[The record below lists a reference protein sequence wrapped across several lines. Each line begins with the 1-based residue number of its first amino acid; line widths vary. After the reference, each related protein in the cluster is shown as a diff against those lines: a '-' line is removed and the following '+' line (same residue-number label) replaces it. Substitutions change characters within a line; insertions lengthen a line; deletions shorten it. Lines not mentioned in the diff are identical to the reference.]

1 MKKTILSTLC
11 FLLVSCFMFFT
22 DAGTRIVVLG
32 SSTAAGAGVSDS
44 NRAWVNQYRT
54 YLQSID
60 PTNTVTNLAK
70 GGYTTCDHADRNR
83 SLRHGK
89 PYSRSRYRKKYYQSA
104 QPVAER
110 DHYQHAHQRCIER
123 YSCRY
128 ANETFRHHHRFGESC
143 WCKSLD
149 YHFTAP

>member
-11 FLLVSCFMFFT
+11 FLLVSCFMFFA

-70 GGYTTCDHADRNR
+70 GGYTTCAIMPTGTDPYDTGNHILEVDTERNIIYFFP
-83 SLRHGK
+83 HIFHDI
-89 PYSRSRYRKKYYQSA
+89 Y
-104 QPVAER
+104 
-110 DHYQHAHQRCIER
+110 
-123 YSCRY
+123 
-128 ANETFRHHHRFGESC
+128 N
-143 WCKSLD
+143 
-149 YHFTAP
+149 

>member
-11 FLLVSCFMFFT
+11 FLLVSCFMFFA

-70 GGYTTCDHADRNR
+70 GGYSTSPMYCIMIYFLPNRGKDKRLSRN
-83 SLRHGK
+83 LVGI
-89 PYSRSRYRKKYYQSA
+89 
-104 QPVAER
+104 
-110 DHYQHAHQRCIER
+110 DLNF
-123 YSCRY
+123 
-128 ANETFRHHHRFGESC
+128 NE
-143 WCKSLD
+143 
-149 YHFTAP
+149 

>member
-1 MKKTILSTLC
+1 
-11 FLLVSCFMFFT
+11 MFFA

-70 GGYTTCDHADRNR
+70 GGYTTCAIMPTGTDPYNTGNHILEVDTERNITKAL
-83 SLRHGK
+83 SLSPTAIIIKSMIVHTAK
-89 PYSRSRYRKKYYQSA
+89 NINPIKINK
-104 QPVAER
+104 ER
-110 DHYQHAHQRCIER
+110 EIN
-123 YSCRY
+123 SK
-128 ANETFRHHHRFGESC
+128 N
-143 WCKSLD
+143 
-149 YHFTAP
+149 

>member
-44 NRAWVNQYRT
+44 NRAWVSHLPAIDRPYQHGY
-54 YLQSID
+54 QSGQRWLYHMC
-60 PTNTVTNLAK
+60 N
-70 GGYTTCDHADRNR
+70 HADRNR

-128 ANETFRHHHRFGESC
+128 ANETFRHYHRFGESC

>member
-54 YLQSID
+54 YLQ
-60 PTNTVTNLAK
+60 
-70 GGYTTCDHADRNR
+70 
-83 SLRHGK
+83 
-89 PYSRSRYRKKYYQSA
+89 
-104 QPVAER
+104 
-110 DHYQHAHQRCIER
+110 
-123 YSCRY
+123 
-128 ANETFRHHHRFGESC
+128 
-143 WCKSLD
+143 
-149 YHFTAP
+149 

>member
-11 FLLVSCFMFFT
+11 FLLVSCFMFFA

-70 GGYTTCDHADRNR
+70 GGYTTCAIMPTGTD
-83 SLRHGK
+83 
-89 PYSRSRYRKKYYQSA
+89 PYNTGNHILE
-104 QPVAER
+104 VDTE
-110 DHYQHAHQRCIER
+110 
-123 YSCRY
+123 
-128 ANETFRHHHRFGESC
+128 
-143 WCKSLD
+143 
-149 YHFTAP
+149 